1 MFRENDYLRKL
12 LQKEK
17 EQYQLDM
24 KNLKKQNQKL
34 KVEKQNI
41 SLLYQ

>member
-24 KNLKKQNQKL
+24 KNLKKQNEKL